1 MKKEI
6 VPSLGK
12 PVGELWKDLQARQ
25 EGLFLV
31 ASPLSRTPL
40 PVYEW
45 ILQNVGSFSNWN
57 NFRFV
62 FMDEQTEEVD
72 GKLSYVPVDNPAS
85 LEGFARKHFLD
96 PLSKQTSIPEERMI
110 LKPDL
115 QNFQE
120 FDSMIEEHNG
130 LDLLVLAIGE
140 EGHYA
145 LVMPGTAL
153 EKGYHAAHVS
163 PKVVTQHIERGGAYE
178 DSGFSE
184 QGMSL
189 GPQQVLSAKNV
200 VVIISGENKKALAQ
214 ELFSHDS
221 FDPEFPLSIIYH
233 PKVKDRIKIFVTEDV
248 IE

>member
-12 PVGELWKDLQARQ
+12 PVGELWRDLQAKQ

-40 PVYEW
+40 SIYEW
-45 ILQNVGSFSNWN
+45 ILQNVNSFSNWN

-72 GKLSYVPVDNPAS
+72 GKLRYVPVDNPAS
-85 LEGFARKHFLD
+85 LEGFARKHFLHE
-96 PLSKQTSIPEERMI
+96 LSEQVVVPEEQMI

-120 FDSMIEEHNG
+120 FDSMIEEHHG
-130 LDLLVLAIGE
+130 LDLLILAVGE

-153 EKGYHAAHVS
+153 EKGYHAAHLS
-163 PKVVTQHIERGGAYE
+163 PKVVIQHVEKGGAYE
-178 DSGFSE
+178 GSDFSE
-184 QGMSL
+184 RGISL
-189 GPQQVLSAKNV
+189 GPEQVLSAKNV
-200 VVIISGENKKALAQ
+200 VVIISGESKKDLAK

-233 PKVKDRIKIFVTEDV
+233 SKVKDKVTIYMTEDV
-248 IE
+248 VK